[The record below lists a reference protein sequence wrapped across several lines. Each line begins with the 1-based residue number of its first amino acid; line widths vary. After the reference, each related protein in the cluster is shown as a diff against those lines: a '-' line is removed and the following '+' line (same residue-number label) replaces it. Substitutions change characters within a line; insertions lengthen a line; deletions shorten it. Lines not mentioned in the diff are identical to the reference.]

1 MNNNDYLAPFEN
13 ILQSLKEMQET
24 VQKEIEK
31 DREAN
36 HKAEEQHAEAARR
49 GELGEDWRKIQERID
64 NGNTTLSDIF
74 SGEDS
79 SEAAM
84 TLRQTAQQNITR
96 AMQQARQEAEENDE
110 EDPFTVLQEKLS
122 ALSKATEERVRNL
135 QGF

>member
-1 MNNNDYLAPFEN
+1 
-13 ILQSLKEMQET
+13 
-24 VQKEIEK
+24 
-31 DREAN
+31 
-36 HKAEEQHAEAARR
+36 
-49 GELGEDWRKIQERID
+49 
-64 NGNTTLSDIF
+64 
-74 SGEDS
+74 
-79 SEAAM
+79 M